1 MLDHMLFNAKKWF
14 NVDDS
19 QTQITANGKRW
30 FAIPTKVVIK
40 SGANINQVHGI
51 TSQLV
56 SETTFS
62 VVGYFN
68 EYDNVYPYLLHGTY
82 TSKYLDNTETNTATV
97 QVDKEDV
104 KKVIWGGK
112 NLLSHFWHRIRQA
125 LSRESEVSLCL

>member
-1 MLDHMLFNAKKWF
+1 MLDHMLFNVKKWF

-30 FAIPTKVVIK
+30 LAMPTKVVIK

-82 TSKYLDNTETNTATV
+82 TSKYLDNTETDTATV

-112 NLLSHFWHRIRQA
+112 TFLSHVCKAFKRMLTRN
-125 LSRESEVSLCL
+125 EVSVC

>member
-1 MLDHMLFNAKKWF
+1 MIDHMLFNVKKWF

-30 FAIPTKVVIK
+30 LAMPTKVVIK

-112 NLLSHFWHRIRQA
+112 TFLSHVWKAFKRMLTRNG
-125 LSRESEVSLCL
+125 VSVC